1 MRTHL
6 VRVFS
11 AAVLSGA
18 LATLGCVG
26 TSESGNTTSTGAAGL
41 ATVGPVGLAGA
52 GGIRGVAGTTGATGS
67 GGSASASDMA
77 SARGAAGS
85 RGSAAASGAAGMRG
99 SAAASGALAGTRGS
113 ASASGASGTTGSA
126 GAGGAAGASGAA
138 GVSGLGGSSSSTRW
152 VPSKATTFFWD
163 LSGAPPDNT
172 KNVGAYD
179 IDGWDNTSAEVAA
192 LHARGLRVVCYMDAG
207 TYEPGR
213 PDSSTFPTSL
223 KGSGVS
229 GWPGE
234 LWLDVRPAGPN
245 YATLQGIMRAR
256 LQVCHDKGFDA
267 VEPDNMDSYQNKPGF
282 ATTAA
287 DQLAYN
293 EWIATTVHALG
304 LAVFQKNDLDQIAT
318 LEPFF
323 DGILDEECNKY
334 SECSALAPYTAAGK
348 PVWDAEYTDDG
359 ETTAAFCSK
368 DAAAGIVGALFS
380 LNLDGSSFSPCPND
394 VGVVH

>member
-1 MRTHL
+1 M
-6 VRVFS
+6 
-11 AAVLSGA
+11 
-18 LATLGCVG
+18 
-26 TSESGNTTSTGAAGL
+26 
-41 ATVGPVGLAGA
+41 
-52 GGIRGVAGTTGATGS
+52 
-67 GGSASASDMA
+67 
-77 SARGAAGS
+77 
-85 RGSAAASGAAGMRG
+85 
-99 SAAASGALAGTRGS
+99 
-113 ASASGASGTTGSA
+113 
-126 GAGGAAGASGAA
+126 
-138 GVSGLGGSSSSTRW
+138 
-152 VPSKATTFFWD
+152 
-163 LSGAPPDNT
+163 
-172 KNVGAYD
+172 GAYD
-179 IDGWDNTSAEVAA
+179 IDGWNNTAAEVAA
-192 LHARGLRVVCYMDAG
+192 LHARGLKVVCYMDAG

-245 YATLQGIMRAR
+245 YAALQGIMRAR
-256 LQVCHDKGFDA
+256 FQVCRDKGFDA
-267 VEPDNMDSYQNKPGF
+267 VEPDNLDSYQNSPGF

-334 SECSALAPYTAAGK
+334 SECSSLAPYTAAGK

-380 LNLDGSSFSPCPND
+380 LNLDGSSVQAVPQRRWRHPLS
-394 VGVVH
+394 